1 MLNKNAVPTIF
12 EEYQESQYQLVEL
25 VSNLINFIFK
35 KNLILIISLCNI
47 NYLQKN

>member
-25 VSNLINFIFK
+25 VSNLINFILK
-35 KNLILIISLCNI
+35 KKPYFNN
-47 NYLQKN
+47 KFM